1 MGKEYDWRAAMKRV
15 YVVVEGQ
22 AEQEFVR
29 SVMAPFLAASG
40 ILSVTPILIRTS
52 DTGKGGFVSYEHLRQ
67 KTVMPL
73 LASRMDDFI
82 VTTLVDF
89 FRIPHNLPE
98 YEECMCERDDACRV
112 AALERAIDKDVHD
125 PRFFSYIQL
134 HEFEALL
141 FADNAGFEYYFD
153 STESGKTAEIVSSFG
168 TPEDI
173 NSTPEGAPSK
183 RILAIKPDYNK
194 VIEGNLIALHVG
206 IDSIMN
212 RCPRFRAW
220 IEKIVSRASLT
231 FNSGRR
237 LS

>member
-1 MGKEYDWRAAMKRV
+1 MKRV

-52 DTGKGGFVSYEHLRQ
+52 DTGRGGFVSYEHLRQ

-98 YEECMCERDDACRV
+98 YE
-112 AALERAIDKDVHD
+112 
-125 PRFFSYIQL
+125 
-134 HEFEALL
+134 
-141 FADNAGFEYYFD
+141 
-153 STESGKTAEIVSSFG
+153 
-168 TPEDI
+168 
-173 NSTPEGAPSK
+173 
-183 RILAIKPDYNK
+183 
-194 VIEGNLIALHVG
+194 
-206 IDSIMN
+206 
-212 RCPRFRAW
+212 
-220 IEKIVSRASLT
+220 
-231 FNSGRR
+231 
-237 LS
+237 